1 MLSLPNDPILS
12 DDPVVVVS
20 PSVKDSGKDT
30 EEVAALL
37 DGVPAGPSS
46 SS

>member
-1 MLSLPNDPILS
+1 MLSLPKDPILS
-12 DDPVVVVS
+12 DEPVVVVG
-20 PSVKDSGKDT
+20 PSVKDSPNDT